1 MIINLSVS
9 VLYLYIPALIIFCLQ
24 DELDLY
30 MESEAADY
38 NKFSESLANRRRQAA
53 DQMAP
58 APTRSIIVGTN
69 PAAAKPVVPAFQ
81 ESSSSLSYSNRN
93 AAACSTPPPE
103 DDTTDAAP
111 MQVSS
116 LSISDAKT
124 DSTNTKSKSPT
135 PTLPSSRTGTGAS
148 VKPKEPSPTIT
159 VPTVKSGKV
168 DVEDFVPD
176 SGDFDNF
183 LDDEN
188 TNSGASN
195 VLKNGGGNLDSR

>member
-1 MIINLSVS
+1 
-9 VLYLYIPALIIFCLQ
+9 
-24 DELDLY
+24 

-38 NKFSESLANRRRQAA
+38 NKFSESLANRRREAA

-69 PAAAKPVVPAFQ
+69 AAAAKPGVPAFQ

-93 AAACSTPPPE
+93 ATPCSTPPPE
-103 DDTTDAAP
+103 DDTTDAP

-124 DSTNTKSKSPT
+124 DPTNAKSKSSTT
-135 PTLPSSRTGTGAS
+135 PSQLRTSTGTS
-148 VKPKEPSPTIT
+148 LKPKEPSPTIT
-159 VPTVKSGKV
+159 VPTIKSGKV

-195 VLKNGGGNLDSR
+195 VLKNGGGNLDSRYLHFFQQKKVLSTSKFFLEYLPQIFYNMYL